1 MKKKSAPKKTTKTA
15 TQRRKRQQRLLEEDF
30 DYVDE
35 FEDDEYEL
43 DHEELAQALR
53 TAEKQRNRRICT
65 PAPESLVGKCLVHIG
80 DTDNELY
87 KQAVIYITDCSPDM
101 VRGVMIN
108 KLLFGT
114 ATIECK
120 TKGEDTVLKNVYEDL
135 YQGGPENPAHG
146 VVIFPTEEDTADDP
160 FADILGDV
168 SISSSF
174 GVLQEILDG
183 EGPSR
188 KIIAMGH
195 CVWRRGELEW
205 QLFNNQWLI
214 VPCSLKLMFDTKFED
229 RWELAKQE
237 SGVYK
242 GTYITPQTGLA

>member
-1 MKKKSAPKKTTKTA
+1 MGKKSDTLGKP
-15 TQRRKRQQRLLEEDF
+15 QESIEDRQDLLLD
-30 DYVDE
+30 DE
-35 FEDDEYEL
+35 FEFGDEFAEPEDYEINHKEL
-43 DHEELAQALR
+43 DDALDVPV
-53 TAEKQRNRRICT
+53 KQKKKRVCS

-87 KQAVIYITDCSPDM
+87 KQAVIYITECSPER
-101 VRGVMIN
+101 VCGIMIN

-120 TKGEDTVLKNVYEDL
+120 TKGEAAVLKNVYEDL

-146 VVIFPTEEDTADDP
+146 VVIFPTDEDTTGDLYADV
-160 FADILGDV
+160 LGEV

-214 VPCSLKLMFDTKFED
+214 VPCSLKLLFDTKFED
-229 RWELAKQE
+229 RWELAKKE
-237 SGVYK
+237 SGVYE
-242 GTYITPQTGLA
+242 GAYITPQIGLA